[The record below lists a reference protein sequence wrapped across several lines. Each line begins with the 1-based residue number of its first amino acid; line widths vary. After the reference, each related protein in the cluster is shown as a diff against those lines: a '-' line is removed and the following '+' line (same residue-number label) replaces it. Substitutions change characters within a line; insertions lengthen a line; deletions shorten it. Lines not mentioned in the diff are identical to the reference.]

1 MGRDP
6 HRHRYTRAVLS
17 TVDIPAR
24 RLEDYAA
31 DAGEEAVERLR
42 AAAEPLRGA
51 RILQINSTSY
61 GGGVA
66 ELLITHVALMRDLGI
81 DAHWGVLEG
90 TDDFFQVTKAVHNGL
105 QGMAVEW
112 TPAMERIYWER
123 VRANAA
129 ELDAGSWDHVFIHDP
144 QPAGILPVLEETG
157 ARAGCW
163 TWRCH
168 IDVSRPHAPVWES
181 FEPMVNRYD
190 AAVFTMEAFAQ
201 PGVTRPRLAF
211 VPPSIDP
218 TSEKNRPVD
227 DSVVEEVLR
236 RYYVDP
242 DRPLAVQVSR
252 FDPWKDPIGVIDA
265 FRLAREHVPGLQLVM
280 AGSMAADDPE
290 GMEYLTMTRV
300 HAGPDP
306 DIHLLT
312 DAEGVFAAEVNAF
325 QQGADVVIQK
335 STREGFGL
343 VVSEGMWK
351 RRPVIGGNVGGI
363 TLQIEDGVNG
373 FLVDSPDACAA
384 RLEELMNDAALREGM
399 GEAARERVRDRF
411 LSLREVQDYLEL
423 FTAIGGSAADGASG

>member
-1 MGRDP
+1 MLR
-6 HRHRYTRAVLS
+6 
-17 TVDIPAR
+17 TVDVPAR
-24 RLEDYAA
+24 RLDDYAA

-51 RILQINSTSY
+51 RILQVNSTSY

-66 ELLITHVALMRDLGI
+66 ELLVTHVALMRDLGI
-81 DAHWGVLEG
+81 DAHWAVVEG
-90 TDDFFQVTKAVHNGL
+90 SEEFFQVTKAVHNGL

-112 TPAMERIYWER
+112 TPSMEAVYWER

-129 ELDAGSWDHVFIHDP
+129 AVDAGSWDHLFMHDP
-144 QPAGILPVLEETG
+144 QPVGILTALEETG

-168 IDVSRPHAPVWES
+168 IDVSRPHPPVWEF
-181 FEPMVNRYD
+181 FEPLVNRYD
-190 AAVFTMEAFAQ
+190 AAVFTMEAFVQ
-201 PGVTRPRLAF
+201 PGVSHPRLAF

-227 DSVVEEVLR
+227 PRLVKKLLR
-236 RYYVDP
+236 RHHVDP
-242 DRPLAVQVSR
+242 QRPLVVQVSR
-252 FDPWKDPIGVIDA
+252 FDPWKDPLGVIDA

-290 GMEYLTMTRV
+290 GMEYLTLTRL

-312 DAEGVFAAEVNAF
+312 DAEGVLAPEVNAL

-343 VVSEGMWK
+343 VVAEGMWK

-363 TLQIEDGVNG
+363 TLQLEDGVTG
-373 FLVDSPDACAA
+373 FLVDSPAACAD
-384 RLEELMNDAALREGM
+384 RMVELLHDRSLRTRMGRAAK
-399 GEAARERVRDRF
+399 ERVRERF

-423 FTAIGGSAADGASG
+423 FTSIGGPITPGTAGTPEEPG

>member
-1 MGRDP
+1 MLR
-6 HRHRYTRAVLS
+6 
-17 TVDIPAR
+17 TVDVPAR
-24 RLEDYAA
+24 RLDDYAA
-31 DAGEEAVERLR
+31 DAGEEALERLR
-42 AAAEPLRGA
+42 AAAEPLRGS
-51 RILQINSTSY
+51 RILQVNSTSY

-66 ELLITHVALMRDLGI
+66 ELLVSHVPLMQDLGI
-81 DAHWGVLEG
+81 DARWAVLEG
-90 TDDFFQVTKAVHNGL
+90 SDDFFQVTKAVHNGL

-112 TPAMERIYWER
+112 TPAMEEIYWER

-129 ELDAGSWDHVFIHDP
+129 DLDAEAWDHLFIHDP

-157 ARAGCW
+157 ARTGCW

-168 IDVSRPHAPVWES
+168 IDASRPHPPVWDF

-190 AAVFTMEAFAQ
+190 AAVFTMETFAQ
-201 PGVTRPRLAF
+201 PGVTGPRLDF

-227 DSVVEEVLR
+227 DGVVHEVLR
-236 RYYVDP
+236 RYHVDP

-252 FDPWKDPIGVIDA
+252 FDPWKDPLGVIDA
-265 FRLAREHVPGLQLVM
+265 FLTARDQVPGLQLVM
-280 AGSMAADDPE
+280 AGAMAADDPE
-290 GMEYLTMTRV
+290 GMEYLTLTRV

-312 DAEGVFAAEVNAF
+312 DAEGVLAPEVNAF

-343 VVSEGMWK
+343 VVAEGMWK

-384 RLEELMNDAALREGM
+384 RLVELMNDPSLRDHMGKAAK
-399 GEAARERVRDRF
+399 ERVRERF
-411 LSLREVQDYLEL
+411 LSLREIQDYLEL
-423 FTAIGGSAADGASG
+423 FTAIGGSPPLGADR

>member
-1 MGRDP
+1 MLR
-6 HRHRYTRAVLS
+6 

-24 RLEDYAA
+24 RLQDYAA

-42 AAAEPLRGA
+42 AAAEPMRGA
-51 RILQINSTSY
+51 RILQVNSTSY

-81 DAHWGVLEG
+81 HAEWAVLEG
-90 TDDFFQVTKAVHNGL
+90 TDEFFQVTKAVHNGL

-112 TPAMERIYWER
+112 TPAMEAIYWDR

-129 ELDAGSWDHVFIHDP
+129 ALDAGSWDHLFIHDP
-144 QPAGILPVLEETG
+144 QPVGILPVLEETR
-157 ARAGCW
+157 ARSGCW

-168 IDVSRPHAPVWES
+168 IDVSRPHPSVWEF

-190 AAVFTMEAFAQ
+190 AAVFTMEEFAQ
-201 PGVTRPRLAF
+201 PGVSVPRLAF

-218 TSEKNRPVD
+218 TSEKNRTVD
-227 DSVVEEVLR
+227 AAVVEEVLHR
-236 RYYVDP
+236 HHIDP
-242 DRPLAVQVSR
+242 DRPLVVQVSR
-252 FDPWKDPIGVIDA
+252 FDPWKDPLGVIDA
-265 FRLAREHVPGLQLVM
+265 FQEAREQVPGLQLVM

-290 GMEYLTMTRV
+290 GMEYLTLTRV

-312 DAEGVFAAEVNAF
+312 DAEGVFAPEVNAL

-343 VVSEGMWK
+343 VVAEGMWK

-363 TLQIEDGVNG
+363 TLQIEDGVTG
-373 FLVDSPDACAA
+373 YLVDSPGACA
-384 RLEELMNDAALREGM
+384 RRMVELLHDRSLRDRM
-399 GEAARERVRDRF
+399 GEAARGRVRDRF

-423 FTAIGGSAADGASG
+423 FGSIAGDATGSSG

>member
-1 MGRDP
+1 M
-6 HRHRYTRAVLS
+6 LS
-17 TVDIPAR
+17 TVDVPVR
-24 RLEDYAA
+24 RLDDYAA

-51 RILQINSTSY
+51 RILQINSTAY

-66 ELLITHVALMRDLGI
+66 ELLVTHIALLRDLGI
-81 DAHWGVLEG
+81 HAEWAVLDG
-90 TDDFFQVTKAVHNGL
+90 SDDFFQVTKAVHNGL

-112 TPAMERIYWER
+112 NPEMEDIYWER
-123 VRANAA
+123 VRDNAA
-129 ELDAGSWDHVFIHDP
+129 RLDAREWDHVFIHDP
-144 QPAGILPVLEETG
+144 QPAGILPVLEERG
-157 ARAGCW
+157 ERSACW

-168 IDVSRPHAPVWES
+168 IDASRPHPPVWEF

-201 PGVTRPRLAF
+201 PGVAGPRLAF

-218 TSEKNRPVD
+218 TTEKNRPVD
-227 DSVVEEVLR
+227 DAVVEEVLR
-236 RYYVDP
+236 RYHIDP

-252 FDPWKDPIGVIDA
+252 FDPWKDPLGVIDA
-265 FRLAREHVPGLQLVM
+265 YRQARERVPGLQLVM

-290 GMEYLTMTRV
+290 GMEYFTLTRV

-312 DAEGVFAAEVNAF
+312 DAEGVLAPEVNAF

-343 VVSEGMWK
+343 VVAEGMWK

-363 TLQIEDGVNG
+363 TLQIEDRVNG
-373 FLVDSPDACAA
+373 FLVDSPDACAE
-384 RLEELMNDAALREGM
+384 RLEELMRDPSLRERM

-423 FTAIGGSAADGASG
+423 FAAIGGPPQRAAG